1 MTKYDML
8 NTSLEEDMKY
18 LEANEDVDPRI
29 LNLIAAKLI
38 KENNIIYMYSYLKH
52 AVNASDS
59 ILKYM
64 VIRLI
69 NYDEYS
75 NEVINLLIKRKK
87 VNLLNYLY
95 ETVDNDRLNIFID
108 ILKEEVSNIIKSLSL
123 EEKQMF
129 LESIKDKEDYFEI
142 KNLVVLNNMNNL
154 KDTLLLF
161 RLLELY
167 NSYMCNKKQKT
178 YKKCITQ

>member
-75 NEVINLLIKRKK
+75 NEGYYGRK
-87 VNLLNYLY
+87 
-95 ETVDNDRLNIFID
+95 
-108 ILKEEVSNIIKSLSL
+108 SQS
-123 EEKQMF
+123 
-129 LESIKDKEDYFEI
+129 DYFYQT
-142 KNLVVLNNMNNL
+142 KKTSPLVGVRVYHPSFGYGKIINVDGDKCEVFFDKVGKKKIMGSY
-154 KDTLLLF
+154 
-161 RLLELY
+161 LE
-167 NSYMCNKKQKT
+167 
-178 YKKCITQ
+178 KC